1 MKKKLSD
8 RILTYATKNPLAF
21 LGMSCWFATPFVLG
35 ILTGLFDVHIPG
47 WFITFMFFLGVIF
60 LYLSSRYEKDA

>member
-8 RILTYATKNPLAF
+8 RILTYAAKYPLAF

-47 WFITFMFFLGVIF
+47 WFIPFMFCLGVIF
-60 LYLSSRYEKDA
+60 IYLSERYEKGA